1 MSTIAN
7 RDPEAQRMIKIESK
21 NSELEESLID
31 TDSDSDAEKD
41 NDVEKDSDA
50 EKDSDIENDNAGNSN
65 SMMKAISSCAL
76 YSCCSISM
84 VLVNKSLASGYD
96 NQIDWIAVDF
106 ALLLFDSVPH
116 IHIPFFYSYCHPNL
130 LQLGTVT

>member
-1 MSTIAN
+1 MSTITN
-7 RDPEAQRMIKIESK
+7 RDPEAQRMLEIESK
-21 NSELEESLID
+21 NSESESLID
-31 TDSDSDAEKD
+31 HDSHGEK
-41 NDVEKDSDA
+41 
-50 EKDSDIENDNAGNSN
+50 DNAGNSN
-65 SMMKAISSCAL
+65 SMMKAISSCVL

-106 ALLLFDSVPH
+106 ALLHFDSVPH
-116 IHIPFFYSYCHPNL
+116 IHIPFFYPYCHPNL